1 MTRFQVIVTEL
12 LGSGM
17 IARAAFETSAS
28 ARLGFWK
35 DLCASVTVSRPWGGR
50 PNDSR
55 YIVDPSDSDKLLL
68 LYNIDRMHF
77 LFFFKCVI
85 VFIPS
90 KKVVTS
96 LVLLTYLLLLRVY
109 NQPSAVTPVQKER
122 PLSPAAACYFSQ
134 DGKQNSPRSIMV
146 CGKLYFDGRWR
157 EMGLRLLVLKHHSI
171 SMSCR
176 LMSVWLAAFCC
187 SRYYIK

>member
-1 MTRFQVIVTEL
+1 MRPL
-12 LGSGM
+12 
-17 IARAAFETSAS
+17 RPRPCAS
-28 ARLGFWK
+28 LGFWK

-50 PNDSR
+50 PNNSR

-146 CGKLYFDGRWR
+146 CGKLTWLWRAMERNGVALTSIKASFDFN
-157 EMGLRLLVLKHHSI
+157 ELPADERLASGVLLFPI
-171 SMSCR
+171 
-176 LMSVWLAAFCC
+176 L
-187 SRYYIK
+187 Y